1 MDLGFGRLRQCVA
14 GFNMAAEFTAVYLA
28 AGVIEGIASYIIAAE
43 RIQPDGIVRIMFA
56 DDHPGGIFIFFQV

>member
-28 AGVIEGIASYIIAAE
+28 AGVIQGIASYIIAAE
-43 RIQPDGIVRIMFA
+43 RIVAIGFA
-56 DDHPGGIFIFFQV
+56 ISFPAMSGAEP